1 MSVKKVAS
9 RYAKSLLDLAVE
21 SNKLEI
27 VKENMAGLL
36 SLIRENR
43 EFSAFLKSPVIQ
55 FAKKRAI
62 LEQLFSGKLDELT
75 LKFILILAGKQREA
89 ILVEVISAFLDQYR
103 KLKHISIV
111 KIISAAPL
119 PEDQVNQLKHKL
131 EASII
136 GFENVEV
143 TTAVDPKLMGGYIL
157 EVEGNVYD
165 ASVRHKLEN
174 LRKEFKINLYESKI
188 EAR

>member
-21 SNKLEI
+21 YNKLEN
-27 VKENMAGLL
+27 VKEDMDGLR
-36 SLIRENR
+36 SLTRENR
-43 EFSAFLKSPVIQ
+43 EFNAFLKSPVIQ
-55 FAKKRAI
+55 FTKKKAI

-75 LKFILILAGKQREA
+75 LKFILILASKQRET
-89 ILVEVISAFLDQYR
+89 ILVEIISAFIDQYR
-103 KLKHISIV
+103 KLKHVSIV

-119 PEDQVNQLKHKL
+119 PKDQVEQLRHKL
-131 EASII
+131 EASTI
-136 GFENVEV
+136 GFENVEEV
-143 TTAVDPKLMGGYIL
+143 TLMGGYIL

-174 LRKEFKINLYESKI
+174 LKKEFKINLYESKI

>member
-9 RYAKSLLDLAVE
+9 KYAKSLLDLAVE

-131 EASII
+131 EASIS
-136 GFENVEV
+136 GFEN
-143 TTAVDPKLMGGYIL
+143 VDPKLMGGYII

>member
-1 MSVKKVAS
+1 
-9 RYAKSLLDLAVE
+9 
-21 SNKLEI
+21 
-27 VKENMAGLL
+27 
-36 SLIRENR
+36 
-43 EFSAFLKSPVIQ
+43 
-55 FAKKRAI
+55 
-62 LEQLFSGKLDELT
+62 
-75 LKFILILAGKQREA
+75 
-89 ILVEVISAFLDQYR
+89 
-103 KLKHISIV
+103 
-111 KIISAAPL
+111 
-119 PEDQVNQLKHKL
+119 VNQLKHKL

-143 TTAVDPKLMGGYIL
+143 TTAVDPKLMGGYII